1 MPALLLDEALGQDL
15 ADLDEVGLGVRE
27 GAVEAAERQRRVAQ
41 DLGGLGVLGGRKR
54 AQIHLH
60 RFGGPDKKGSAAER
74 TNRGPI
80 RFSFCENTV
89 IMKIDVIRESSG
101 NYTVK
106 ASSAVAASARDV
118 IATFMDPEKSEVKL
132 RDVRSCAA
140 WEPQAD
146 GSIFVRYKM
155 KPPALDFDMYLKKEG
170 AHEVKF
176 WTPDNSWCVIRGT
189 WRVRPVFFG
198 RSFVSLE
205 QTIEIRSAWLR
216 ALPIQPVIKGRVKNA
231 FEDLREEPRT
241 FLERLFSC
249 VRPAAV
255 L

>member
-1 MPALLLDEALGQDL
+1 M
-15 ADLDEVGLGVRE
+15 R
-27 GAVEAAERQRRVAQ
+27 
-41 DLGGLGVLGGRKR
+41 
-54 AQIHLH
+54 
-60 RFGGPDKKGSAAER
+60 
-74 TNRGPI
+74 
-80 RFSFCENTV
+80 
-89 IMKIDVIRESSG
+89 IDVIRESSG
-101 NYTVK
+101 NYTVR
-106 ASSAVAASARDV
+106 ASSAIAASARDV
-118 IATFMDPEKSEVKL
+118 IATFMDPERSEAKL

-146 GSIFVRYKM
+146 GSILVRYKM
-155 KPPALDFDMYLKKEG
+155 KPPALDFDMYLKREG

-176 WTPDNSWCVIRGT
+176 WTPDTPGSWCVIRGT

-216 ALPIQPVIKGRVKNA
+216 ALPLQPVIKGRVKNA

-249 VRPAAV
+249 VRPEAV